1 LKGDYEAAVRA
12 KAAGRSKPNS
22 QDIRQSIEAAY
33 AVTAQLADVEVWR
46 WRTISNFLYNN
57 GLHSRFSA

>member
-1 LKGDYEAAVRA
+1 LKGNYEAAVRA
-12 KAAGRSKPNS
+12 KAAGRSKPSS

-46 WRTISNFLYNN
+46 WCTY
-57 GLHSRFSA
+57 